1 MVFAYLEH
9 AGIPC
14 QSHVSEAQLT
24 EQSSPAAPPALPA
37 ELADW
42 PACTLGEA
50 QLGDLELLTSGA
62 FAPLRGFMDAAEVA
76 AVTERGTLADG
87 TPWPVPVTLDV
98 PAGAVP
104 ADAARLVLQ
113 DPEGSPLAVLSI
125 TERLALGSAPGAGPE
140 IPGWSGWPGRS
151 PRCASPSTARSA
163 SCAGARRT
171 SAPNWPAAQP
181 GGNVLAYA
189 TRRPLNKRHIG
200 QLRHYA
206 GQLNARLLV
215 LPLVCGPAEIVT
227 RPEALVRA
235 VLAARQHLPAGT
247 LVVPV
252 PLAPRDGESLGGRGQ
267 ENLDLRA
274 QGIVAAAYGATHLLA
289 DSSEVTGAPAGTRN
303 GTLTLPGVPIPVIS
317 AGEWAYDP
325 RSEVWRPLAL
335 IEPGAEQGEL
345 TASELGA
352 LLDSGAEVP
361 GWLVP
366 PSVAREL
373 RRARPPRAERGL
385 AIFFTGLSGSG
396 KSTIARGLAE
406 ALTERGDRT
415 VSLLDGDHVRRLL
428 SAGLTFSRA
437 DRDLNIARIG
447 YVAAE
452 VARHGGIAIC
462 APIAPY
468 AEARAAA
475 RRMVTEVGDFLL
487 VYVSTPVDVCAARDR
502 KGLYAKARAGLIT
515 GFTGVSDP
523 YEEPRDAD
531 LVLDTSVMTR
541 QEAVDAVLKLL
552 TTGGWL
558 AGQDEK
564 AGGRRVRDHR
574 GPHGGRRAGAGA
586 PGRPVRP
593 VRPPAV
599 AGPAGQSSASVLVFG
614 AGAFLEPGPEPRA
627 PGTPVLQPRHQ
638 RSRHDV
644 PLPGQQ
650 HEAGDPAH
658 HEGQREQQQPARA
671 HQVEQDS
678 RHHEQ
683 HDPG

>member
-1 MVFAYLEH
+1 
-9 AGIPC
+9 
-14 QSHVSEAQLT
+14 
-24 EQSSPAAPPALPA
+24 
-37 ELADW
+37 
-42 PACTLGEA
+42 
-50 QLGDLELLTSGA
+50 
-62 FAPLRGFMDAAEVA
+62 MDAADAGAVA
-76 AVTERGTLADG
+76 ERGMLADG
-87 TPWPVPVTLDV
+87 TPWPVPVILDV
-98 PAGAVP
+98 PAGVVQ
-104 ADAARLVLQ
+104 ADTDHLVLQ
-113 DPEGSPLAVLSI
+113 DQEGSPLAVLSI
-125 TERLALGSAPGAGPE
+125 TERLIPPGAGDPGLVRLAGPVTALREPE
-140 IPGWSGWPGRS
+140 HGPFRQLRRRPEDVR
-151 PRCASPSTARSA
+151 AEL
-163 SCAGARRT
+163 AGGEL
-171 SAPNWPAAQP
+171 S

-252 PLAPRDGESLGGRGQ
+252 PLAPRTSGRPPKDPKVQQDPKDPQSAGTA
-267 ENLDLRA
+267 DLRA
-274 QGIVAAAYGATHLLA
+274 EGIVAAAYGATHLLA
-289 DSSEVTGAPAGTRN
+289 DSPGVTGGPAGTKN
-303 GTLTLPGVPIPVIS
+303 GTLALPGVPIPVIS

-345 TASELGA
+345 TDSELGA
-352 LLDSGAEVP
+352 LLDSGVEVP
-361 GWLVP
+361 AWFAP

-415 VSLLDGDHVRRLL
+415 VSLLDGDRVRHLL

-475 RRMVTEVGDFLL
+475 RQMVTEVGDFLL
-487 VYVSTPVDVCAARDR
+487 VYISTPVDVCAARDR

-541 QEAVDAVLKLL
+541 QQAVDAVLKLL

-558 AGQDEK
+558 ADIP
-564 AGGRRVRDHR
+564 D
-574 GPHGGRRAGAGA
+574 GPKETSGPAAPRASGSMLRLG
-586 PGRPVRP
+586 PFG
-593 VRPPAV
+593 PAV
-599 AGPAGQSSASVLVFG
+599 RRL
-614 AGAFLEPGPEPRA
+614 
-627 PGTPVLQPRHQ
+627 
-638 RSRHDV
+638 
-644 PLPGQQ
+644 
-650 HEAGDPAH
+650 
-658 HEGQREQQQPARA
+658 
-671 HQVEQDS
+671 
-678 RHHEQ
+678 
-683 HDPG
+683 

>member
-1 MVFAYLEH
+1 V
-9 AGIPC
+9 
-14 QSHVSEAQLT
+14 
-24 EQSSPAAPPALPA
+24 
-37 ELADW
+37 
-42 PACTLGEA
+42 CTLSEA
-50 QLGDLELLTSGA
+50 QLGDLELLTSGV
-62 FAPLRGFMDAAEVA
+62 FAPLRGFMDAADA
-76 AVTERGTLADG
+76 ASSAELGVLADG

-98 PAGAVP
+98 PADAVP
-104 ADAARLVLQ
+104 TGADSVSSGGTTPLTPRKASSGGTPPRKLVLQ
-113 DPEGSPLAVLSI
+113 DREGSPLAVLSI
-125 TERLALGSAPGAGPE
+125 TERLALDSGLVRLAGPV
-140 IPGWSGWPGRS
+140 
-151 PRCASPSTARSA
+151 TALREPEH
-163 SCAGARRT
+163 GPFRQLRRRPEDVR
-171 SAPNWPAAQP
+171 ADLGH
-181 GGNVLAYA
+181 GGDVLAYA

-200 QLRHYA
+200 QLRYYA

-247 LVVPV
+247 LVVLV
-252 PLAPRDGESLGGRGQ
+252 PLAPRNAGPEF
-267 ENLDLRA
+267 DLRA
-274 QGIVAAAYGATHLLA
+274 QGIAAAAYGATRLLA
-289 DSSEVTGAPAGTRN
+289 DAPDVAGLPTEAKN
-303 GTLTLPGVPIPVIS
+303 DTLTVAGVPIPVIS

-335 IEPGAEQGEL
+335 IESGAEQGEL
-345 TASELGA
+345 TDSELGA
-352 LLDSGAEVP
+352 LLDSGAEIP
-361 GWLVP
+361 SWLAP

-373 RRARPPRAERGL
+373 RRARPPRTERGL

-415 VSLLDGDHVRRLL
+415 VSLLDGDHVRQLL
-428 SAGLTFSRA
+428 SAGLSFSRA

-475 RRMVTEVGDFLL
+475 RQMVTEVGDFLL
-487 VYVSTPVDVCAARDR
+487 IYVSTPVDVCAARDR

-541 QEAVDAVLKLL
+541 QQAVDAVLQLL

-558 AGQDEK
+558 ARTPDDAAETSG
-564 AGGRRVRDHR
+564 AASPGASGSVL
-574 GPHGGRRAGAGA
+574 RAGPFG
-586 PGRPVRP
+586 
-593 VRPPAV
+593 PAV
-599 AGPAGQSSASVLVFG
+599 RRL
-614 AGAFLEPGPEPRA
+614 
-627 PGTPVLQPRHQ
+627 
-638 RSRHDV
+638 
-644 PLPGQQ
+644 
-650 HEAGDPAH
+650 
-658 HEGQREQQQPARA
+658 
-671 HQVEQDS
+671 
-678 RHHEQ
+678 
-683 HDPG
+683 

>member
-1 MVFAYLEH
+1 V
-9 AGIPC
+9 C
-14 QSHVSEAQLT
+14 
-24 EQSSPAAPPALPA
+24 ALN
-37 ELADW
+37 
-42 PACTLGEA
+42 EA
-50 QLGDLELLTSGA
+50 QLGDLELLTSGVL
-62 FAPLRGFMDAAEVA
+62 APLRGFMNAAEVA
-76 AVTERGTLADG
+76 AVTERGMLADG
-87 TPWPVPVTLDV
+87 TPWSVPVTLDV
-98 PAGAVP
+98 PADAVP
-104 ADAARLVLQ
+104 ADADRLVLQ
-113 DPEGSPLAVLSI
+113 DQEGSPLAVLSI
-125 TERLALGSAPGAGPE
+125 TERRSAPEAAGDSLVRLAGPV
-140 IPGWSGWPGRS
+140 
-151 PRCASPSTARSA
+151 TALRQPEHGPFRQLRRRPEDVRAELTGTAGS
-163 SCAGARRT
+163 SAGAEFSPGT
-171 SAPNWPAAQP
+171 ESSDGAESPGGTGTA

-189 TRRPLNKRHIG
+189 TRRPLNKRHLG

-206 GQLNARLLV
+206 DQLNARLLV

-235 VLAARQHLPAGT
+235 VLAARPHLPAGT
-247 LVVPV
+247 LVIPV
-252 PLAPRDGESLGGRGQ
+252 PLAPRNAAADPPDPTGSTAPVGSLGRDTA
-267 ENLDLRA
+267 DLRA
-274 QGIVAAAYGATHLLA
+274 EAIVAAAYGATHLLA
-289 DSSEVTGAPAGTRN
+289 GSPGVTGLPAATKPGT
-303 GTLTLPGVPIPVIS
+303 TLTLPGVPIPVIS

-345 TASELGA
+345 TDSELGA

-361 GWLVP
+361 AWFAP
-366 PSVAREL
+366 PSVARQL

-415 VSLLDGDHVRRLL
+415 VSLLDGDHVRQLL

-468 AEARAAA
+468 AAA
-475 RRMVTEVGDFLL
+475 RQMVTEVGDFLL

-541 QEAVDAVLKLL
+541 QQAVDAVLKLL

-558 AGQDEK
+558 ASTPDEP
-564 AGGRRVRDHR
+564 AEPGGTAA
-574 GPHGGRRAGAGA
+574 PRASGSILRLGSL
-586 PGRPVRP
+586 
-593 VRPPAV
+593 
-599 AGPAGQSSASVLVFG
+599 GPAIRRL
-614 AGAFLEPGPEPRA
+614 
-627 PGTPVLQPRHQ
+627 
-638 RSRHDV
+638 
-644 PLPGQQ
+644 
-650 HEAGDPAH
+650 
-658 HEGQREQQQPARA
+658 
-671 HQVEQDS
+671 
-678 RHHEQ
+678 
-683 HDPG
+683 

>member
-1 MVFAYLEH
+1 M
-9 AGIPC
+9 
-14 QSHVSEAQLT
+14 
-24 EQSSPAAPPALPA
+24 PA

-87 TPWPVPVTLDV
+87 TPWPLPVTLDV

-104 ADAARLVLQ
+104 AGAARLVLQ

-125 TERLALGSAPGAGPE
+125 TERQAVPGALPAPGGTTPPSPPGAGDSGLVRLAGPVTALREPE
-140 IPGWSGWPGRS
+140 HGPFRQLRRRPEDVR
-151 PRCASPSTARSA
+151 AEL
-163 SCAGARRT
+163 AG
-171 SAPNWPAAQP
+171 AQP

-247 LVVPV
+247 LVIPV

-289 DSSEVTGAPAGTRN
+289 DSAEVTGAPAGTRN

-335 IEPGAEQGEL
+335 IEAGAEQGEL

-361 GWLVP
+361 GWLAP

-428 SAGLTFSRA
+428 SAGLSFSRA

-468 AEARAAA
+468 AQARAAA

-564 AGGRRVRDHR
+564 A
-574 GPHGGRRAGAGA
+574 
-586 PGRPVRP
+586 
-593 VRPPAV
+593 
-599 AGPAGQSSASVLVFG
+599 
-614 AGAFLEPGPEPRA
+614 
-627 PGTPVLQPRHQ
+627 
-638 RSRHDV
+638 
-644 PLPGQQ
+644 
-650 HEAGDPAH
+650 EAGGSGTTAVPMGGD
-658 HEGQREQQQPARA
+658 G
-671 HQVEQDS
+671 
-678 RHHEQ
+678 
-683 HDPG
+683 PGLVLRVGPFGPSVRRL

>member
-1 MVFAYLEH
+1 MTP
-9 AGIPC
+9 GIPC
-14 QSHVSEAQLT
+14 QKSSSEAQLT
-24 EQSSPAAPPALPA
+24 AQSPPALPA
-37 ELADW
+37 ELPDW
-42 PACTLGEA
+42 PVCTLDEA
-50 QLGDLELLTSGA
+50 QLGDLELLTSGV
-62 FAPLRGFMDAAEVA
+62 FAPLRGFMDAADLA
-76 AVTERGTLADG
+76 AVTERGMLADG
-87 TPWPVPVTLDV
+87 TPWSVPVTLDV
-98 PAGAVP
+98 PAGVVP
-104 ADAARLVLQ
+104 ADADRLVLQ
-113 DPEGSPLAVLSI
+113 DQEGSPLAVLSI
-125 TERLALGSAPGAGPE
+125 TERLPLPGPGDDGTVRLAGPVTPLRE
-140 IPGWSGWPGRS
+140 PEHGPFRQLRRHPEDVRAELAGPAGSS
-151 PRCASPSTARSA
+151 PDGEFP
-163 SCAGARRT
+163 AGA
-171 SAPNWPAAQP
+171 

-227 RPEALVRA
+227 RRDALVRA
-235 VLAARQHLPAGT
+235 VLAARQHLPADT
-247 LVVPV
+247 LVIPV
-252 PLAPRDGESLGGRGQ
+252 PLAPRNTGADASSPATRDTA
-267 ENLDLRA
+267 DLRA
-274 QGIVAAAYGATHLLA
+274 QAIAAAAYGATHLLA
-289 DSSEVTGAPAGTRN
+289 DSPDRTGLPAGAKT
-303 GTLTLPGVPIPVIS
+303 GTLTLPGVPVPVIS

-335 IEPGAEQGEL
+335 IEPGAERGEL
-345 TASELGA
+345 TDSELGA

-361 GWLVP
+361 AWFAP
-366 PSVAREL
+366 PSVTSEL
-373 RRARPPRAERGL
+373 RRARPPRSERGL

-468 AEARAAA
+468 AAARAAA
-475 RRMVTEVGDFLL
+475 RQMVTEVGDFLL

-541 QEAVDAVLKLL
+541 QQAVDAVLKLL
-552 TTGGWL
+552 TAGGWL
-558 AGQDEK
+558 ARTAEEPAEPAAAAPHASG
-564 AGGRRVRDHR
+564 AMLRL
-574 GPHGGRRAGAGA
+574 GPFG
-586 PGRPVRP
+586 
-593 VRPPAV
+593 PAV
-599 AGPAGQSSASVLVFG
+599 RRL
-614 AGAFLEPGPEPRA
+614 
-627 PGTPVLQPRHQ
+627 
-638 RSRHDV
+638 
-644 PLPGQQ
+644 
-650 HEAGDPAH
+650 
-658 HEGQREQQQPARA
+658 
-671 HQVEQDS
+671 
-678 RHHEQ
+678 
-683 HDPG
+683 